1 MIYSIIGGEN
11 MCNCCGMSDDEKK
24 EWEEFLAKK
33 GEDESEV
40 VEVKAKAKNKGLR
53 GLFKC

>member
-1 MIYSIIGGEN
+1 

-24 EWEEFLAKK
+24 EWEEALAKK
-33 GEDESEV
+33 GGGEEESEV
-40 VEVKAKAKNKGLR
+40 EVMPKIKNKGLR

>member
-1 MIYSIIGGEN
+1 MYSIIGGEN

-24 EWEEFLAKK
+24 EWEEALAKK